1 MATLGDI
8 DLEGLSEPFEGEAPA
23 GTWLRFDPIFDE
35 VKRARAS
42 EANYLP
48 QGIWQ
53 RETKSSN
60 WSLSCDKSLEVLNS
74 KSKDL
79 QFAAWLTE
87 ALSHLYGIEGA
98 IKGITLID
106 KMTSKLWDQL
116 FPSLDEEDEFTP
128 RLLIIE
134 WLDRTLPSAID
145 MINVTATDT
154 DLVSNIC
161 LREWQDFKRKPET
174 EDAQLE
180 HFRAAVTRTPG
191 EYLGELGSQ
200 INRLEETLD
209 QTVETYSKVCGEG
222 SVRFPQINSK
232 LKAATRCL
240 YEAEQI
246 QAETLANAEEVSQEH
261 FSTQEA
267 EIVDASGVGGGNRNV
282 AGKGSFDLLAECG
295 KVTDRDRAYRIL
307 EVIADRIVE
316 LDPHSAAPY
325 LARKAASFKDFTFA
339 ELMLELVD
347 DERMRKHLFKLIGI
361 NDGDGANDK

>member
-23 GTWLRFDPIFDE
+23 GKWLRFDPIFDE

-48 QGIWQ
+48 QGIWE
-53 RETKSSN
+53 RDTKSSN
-60 WSLSCDKSLEVLNS
+60 WTLSCDKSLEVLNL

-98 IKGITLID
+98 IKGIALID
-106 KMTSKLWDQL
+106 KMTNKLWDQL

-161 LREWQDFKRKPET
+161 LREWLDIKRRPET
-174 EDAQLE
+174 EEARLE
-180 HFRAAVTRTPG
+180 EFRVAVTRTPG
-191 EYLGELGSQ
+191 EYLGELGTQ

-246 QAETLANAEEVSQEH
+246 QAETLANAEEVSQEYG
-261 FSTQEA
+261 STHEA
-267 EIVDASGVGGGNRNV
+267 GIVDASGVGGEI
-282 AGKGSFDLLAECG
+282 GSLTDKRPFDLLAECE
-295 KVTDRDRAYRIL
+295 KVTDRDLAYNIL
-307 EVIADRIVE
+307 EILADRLVE
-316 LDPHSAAPY
+316 IDPHSAAPY
-325 LARKAASFKDFTFA
+325 LAKKAASFKEFTFA

-347 DERMRKHLFKLIGI
+347 DERMRKHLFKLMGI
-361 NDGDGANDK
+361 AEGGREGK